1 LFLEN
6 SDSYEN
12 IKITELNW
20 DKKDDSEKIKKE
32 FNIEKF
38 DIIIGSELIYLE
50 EYFDD
55 LINVLKEFSG
65 NLDSSNMK
73 TAIFLSFKIRL
84 PELTQAFL
92 DKFSVDFNFEY
103 LEEAIVKKYYPNT
116 QKLKIIY
123 AYRK

>member
-1 LFLEN
+1 M
-6 SDSYEN
+6 
-12 IKITELNW
+12 KICELNW
-20 DKKDDSEKIKKE
+20 DKKEDYENLKNE
-32 FNIEKF
+32 FKIEKF
-38 DIIIGSELIYLE
+38 EIIIGSELIYLE

-65 NLDSSNMK
+65 DLDNNNK

-92 DKFSVDFNFEY
+92 DKFSAVFYYKYID
-103 LEEAIVKKYYPNT
+103 EEIVKKFYPNP

-123 AYRK
+123 AYKK